1 MSKIVFFLR
10 REFHLVLYPSTSL
23 FTMSHAFK
31 HNNGTSDPV
40 DLSFIYDGTVEGE
53 PGSDVYGAV
62 IMGIFR
68 GTVRIPKDTVYYI
81 EPAYRFFGIKEA
93 RKIPYNS
100 VIHKE
105 EHIDV
110 NPLRHRREADSESVW
125 ALNKNN
131 DWMIHQTEAR
141 VNIHDKRIEKRT
153 IVSARFQE
161 LSLFKTTMNAP
172 QGS

>member
-1 MSKIVFFLR
+1 MS
-10 REFHLVLYPSTSL
+10 T
-23 FTMSHAFK
+23 
-31 HNNGTSDPV
+31 
-40 DLSFIYDGTVEGE
+40 GE
-53 PGSDVYGAV
+53 PGSDVHGAV

-110 NPLRHRREADSESVW
+110 NPLR
-125 ALNKNN
+125 
-131 DWMIHQTEAR
+131 
-141 VNIHDKRIEKRT
+141 
-153 IVSARFQE
+153 
-161 LSLFKTTMNAP
+161 
-172 QGS
+172 